1 MKAEMRPIRVLL
13 VDDHAIVR
21 QGIGE
26 ILSIDGA
33 IELVGQAGNGSEAV
47 ELARRSQPH
56 VILLDV
62 EMPGVD
68 GEEAIMKITDVSP
81 ASKIIMLTMHDDP
94 YLVRKFLKLGAS
106 AYLIKSVRRED
117 LIAAI
122 NSASHGEDRVVLTL
136 SQRTVAVLE
145 GSDEL
150 SLTER
155 QLEILLH
162 AARGM
167 TNQQIARKLHLSPG
181 TVSRHLANIY
191 AKLGVGSR
199 SEATRTALSEGWIT
213 ARDVAKSS

>member
-1 MKAEMRPIRVLL
+1 MKPIRVLL

-26 ILSIDGA
+26 ILSIDSA
-33 IELVGQAGNGSEAV
+33 IELVGQAGDGSEAI
-47 ELARRSQPH
+47 ELARWAKPD
-56 VILLDV
+56 VVLLDV
-62 EMPGVD
+62 EMPGID
-68 GEEAIMKITDVSP
+68 GEEAILKITDVSP
-81 ASKIIMLTMHDDP
+81 ATKIIMLTMHDDP

-117 LIAAI
+117 LVAAI
-122 NSASHGEDRVVLTL
+122 RSASYDEDRVVLTL
-136 SQRTVAVLE
+136 SERTIARLG
-145 GSDEL
+145 GSGEF

-162 AARGM
+162 AAQGK

-199 SEATRTALSEGWIT
+199 SEATRRALSEGWIT
-213 ARDVAKSS
+213 VRDVAKSS